1 MRKLLTFLV
10 ILTISDVESQNFDD
24 INSKIE
30 YLDKFKSW
38 RFFIDSFETRQQV
51 LNFFGDSSTP
61 MEMSNGTRIIKI
73 DLKFGGAL
81 DSSVDYSQVTEYNNI
96 NGTEINYFYES
107 YLKSFIPQ
115 PNQKTP
121 MSLEE
126 FVEKNPKADRTFYF
140 DGFNWFE
147 MSIVF
152 YFTKNNNDL
161 ISSWESSPKMKR
173 FSDKRFIRKVRK
185 HYAQMNEKQLYKRAK

>member
-1 MRKLLTFLV
+1 MRKLLIFLV
-10 ILTISDVESQNFDD
+10 FLTVSNVESQNFDD

-51 LNFFGDSSTP
+51 LNFFGDSATP
-61 MEMSNGTRIIKI
+61 MEMSNGTQIIKI

-81 DSSVDYSQVTEYNNI
+81 DSSVDYSQVTEENNKV
-96 NGTEINYFYES
+96 TETNYFYES

-152 YFTKNNNDL
+152 YFTKSNNDL

-185 HYAQMNEKQLYKRAK
+185 HYTEMNEKQLYKRAK

>member
-1 MRKLLTFLV
+1 MRKVLTFLV

-51 LNFFGDSSTP
+51 LNFFGDSATP

>member
-51 LNFFGDSSTP
+51 LNFFGDSATP

>member
-1 MRKLLTFLV
+1 LV

>member
-51 LNFFGDSSTP
+51 LNFFGDSATP

-81 DSSVDYSQVTEYNNI
+81 DSSVYGWY
-96 NGTEINYFYES
+96 
-107 YLKSFIPQ
+107 
-115 PNQKTP
+115 
-121 MSLEE
+121 
-126 FVEKNPKADRTFYF
+126 KNK
-140 DGFNWFE
+140 
-147 MSIVF
+147 
-152 YFTKNNNDL
+152 
-161 ISSWESSPKMKR
+161 KR
-173 FSDKRFIRKVRK
+173 KD
-185 HYAQMNEKQLYKRAK
+185 